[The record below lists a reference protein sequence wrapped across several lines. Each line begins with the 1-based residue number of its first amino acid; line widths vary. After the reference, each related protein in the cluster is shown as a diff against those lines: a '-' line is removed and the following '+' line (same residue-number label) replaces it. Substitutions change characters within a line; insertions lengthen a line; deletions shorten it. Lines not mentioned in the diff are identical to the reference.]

1 MLGVLAL
8 LDVGVTLVWQEPFS
22 ALYAK
27 LQQDQLRG
35 TLRTLEHAKPTARE
49 NARLLELVDE
59 RRRISFL
66 ASELARHASLG
77 SAVGSIRIPRIGA
90 DFVLVYGTGTE
101 ELEQGPGIYTQ
112 SIYPGTRFPGLGG
125 TTAIA
130 GHRTT
135 FLAPFRHID
144 ELRRGDRILVNMP
157 YAHFVY
163 TVIDQR
169 SVLPTDVYA
178 AIRHARYSRL
188 VLSACTPRS
197 APPNGYWCMR
207 ASPRPPRWGRRW
219 RAAVSRGARHRL
231 RCERHC
237 LGCKPEGRRLL
248 DPGSKRRLPCQR
260 HCPRGQCH
268 RLSRELDRS
277 RETRADGS
285 HPRFGQHRRFCGAS
299 DAGSCAPDAVVLG
312 AAVGVMRR
320 RPTTASAAAAATP
333 THPSANAAPGPW
345 ASISDPPSA
354 EPPAMPATVAARCQ
368 VNASVTVP
376 SGASAPTSENWQEI
390 IGARQSPASTL
401 RANTGA
407 SECTTISGATAIAIA
422 IRIAL

>member
-1 MLGVLAL
+1 MSEIPFTTNSPVHSRRGPARRRRALRALSSTLIVLGVLAL

-112 SIYPGTRFPGLGG
+112 SIYPGTRFPGLRG

-178 AIRHARYSRL
+178 AIRHAPYSRL
-188 VLSACTPRS
+188 VLSACTPPFS
-197 APPNGYWCMR
+197 AAERLLVYARLTKTTPVG
-207 ASPRPPRWGRRW
+207 AALPR
-219 RAAVSRGARHRL
+219 
-231 RCERHC
+231 
-237 LGCKPEGRRLL
+237 RRLT
-248 DPGSKRRLPCQR
+248 RRSP
-260 HCPRGQCH
+260 
-268 RLSRELDRS
+268 
-277 RETRADGS
+277 
-285 HPRFGQHRRFCGAS
+285 
-299 DAGSCAPDAVVLG
+299 
-312 AAVGVMRR
+312 
-320 RPTTASAAAAATP
+320 
-333 THPSANAAPGPW
+333 
-345 ASISDPPSA
+345 
-354 EPPAMPATVAARCQ
+354 PPA
-368 VNASVTVP
+368 
-376 SGASAPTSENWQEI
+376 
-390 IGARQSPASTL
+390 L
-401 RANTGA
+401 RAPLPRLQA
-407 SECTTISGATAIAIA
+407 
-422 IRIAL
+422 